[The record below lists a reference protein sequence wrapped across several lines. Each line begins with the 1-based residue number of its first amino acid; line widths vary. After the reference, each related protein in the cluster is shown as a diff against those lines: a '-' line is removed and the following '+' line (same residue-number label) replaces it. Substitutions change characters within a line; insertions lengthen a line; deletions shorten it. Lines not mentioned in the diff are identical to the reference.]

1 MQIQCGHRVCVDR
14 VIFFF
19 YKKVYL
25 INFNNL
31 GI

>member
-14 VIFFF
+14 VIFF